1 MRRIALVLIAA
12 ITMISCN
19 KVELT
24 NGKKLCKTIKKE
36 LQGKWWDNDNSDD
49 DWITYNSIYFDD
61 GDYYEVTRDS
71 NDVSKEITYTFNN
84 KCQIEGTE
92 VGSSTEFIM
101 DIQTLSETEL
111 VIEMK
116 VVGGLSMIHS
126 YHLDEY
132 NKPKP

>member
-92 VGSSTEFIM
+92 VGSSTELIM

>member
-1 MRRIALVLIAA
+1 
-12 ITMISCN
+12 
-19 KVELT
+19 
-24 NGKKLCKTIKKE
+24 
-36 LQGKWWDNDNSDD
+36 
-49 DWITYNSIYFDD
+49 
-61 GDYYEVTRDS
+61 
-71 NDVSKEITYTFNN
+71 
-84 KCQIEGTE
+84 
-92 VGSSTEFIM
+92 M